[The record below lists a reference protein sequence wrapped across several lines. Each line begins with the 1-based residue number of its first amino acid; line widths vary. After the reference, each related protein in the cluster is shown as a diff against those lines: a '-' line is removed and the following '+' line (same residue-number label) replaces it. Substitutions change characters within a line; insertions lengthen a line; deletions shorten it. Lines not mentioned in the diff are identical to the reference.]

1 MKNSIK
7 LTLVLLTLT
16 SSLFA
21 QKIKTTKSHVSF
33 FSTTPV
39 EDISANNY
47 KTVGT
52 LDKSDGSVVFV
63 VPMQSFE
70 FEKSLMQKHFNSPKF
85 LDTKANPKGK
95 LVGKITNFSEVDL
108 TTDGEYNAVVAGK
121 MTINGKTNDVSEN
134 ATIKVA
140 GGKISIHSK
149 FNLTLADYEVAFEG
163 GKPSKNIAKTIEISI
178 DAEY

>member
-1 MKNSIK
+1 
-7 LTLVLLTLT
+7 
-16 SSLFA
+16 
-21 QKIKTTKSHVSF
+21 
-33 FSTTPV
+33 
-39 EDISANNY
+39 
-47 KTVGT
+47 
-52 LDKSDGSVVFV
+52 
-63 VPMQSFE
+63 
-70 FEKSLMQKHFNSPKF
+70 
-85 LDTKANPKGK
+85 
-95 LVGKITNFSEVDL
+95 
-108 TTDGEYNAVVAGK
+108 